1 MPVKLSWFKV
11 PSDNLFRCPRLR
23 NVRPH
28 CTSSTQRG
36 LFSSLRTVALLLFV
50 QAGTIGAFAQTPMR
64 GIATQVAGERTGH
77 TWRSFRP
84 FQPAMPDAATLRL
97 LPEASMFTVDA
108 DMFDELLRSAPPVL
122 ELVVPVRT
130 GDVRLSLVASAPLTD
145 EFEVIA
151 ASTGRVVEVTR
162 GLHYVGIVNDDPNT
176 LAAISFFPGQV
187 MGIVNDGHTDHV
199 LGPMEGR
206 HAHIWY
212 AAEELPMS
220 AFACTTPEED
230 DPDSGHV
237 EHDGERSVKC
247 VRLYWEVNN
256 DIYAAKGGMT
266 NTVNYVTALFNQS
279 AALYL
284 NDGISVTLNQMVVW
298 DVASPYTGTTM
309 LEQLTLFQNTR
320 NSFNGDLAHL
330 LGLAGGGGRA
340 ASLAGL
346 CNQDNDNSMAYSGI
360 TTSFSSV
367 PTYSWSVFVVTHE
380 QGHLLG
386 SNHTH
391 ACVWNGNNTQID
403 GCGPVAGY
411 TEGGTCAIGPIPP
424 GGGTIMSY
432 CHLNA
437 VGVNFGLGF
446 GPQPLA
452 VITNSVSAAPCL
464 INCTATGCGPVF
476 GSSVSAITSTTAQL
490 NWMPIANANS
500 YKLQWKASAA
510 PAWTTVPAVV
520 GTSHPLTGL
529 SPWTSYVFQVKSNCA
544 ADTSTYAP
552 TVGFTTA
559 GSSLA
564 DGLLACYPF
573 NGSANDQS
581 GYAHNGTVFG
591 PLPTA
596 DRYGVP
602 NAAYAFDGVDDR
614 IDVADL
620 NTWPISDEI
629 SISFWVRTLESK
641 GNCVVWA
648 WPDIGTDRLLVNP
661 NFLHGGSND
670 LSWNFGNATTTG
682 HSNLTGYPFRGEW
695 EHYVVTSSAISNTMK
710 AYRNGVLVDE
720 EQHHSA
726 LVNLN
731 RTLCIG
737 GNGAPNFFVHGSL
750 DDLTFHNRE
759 LTAGEVMQLYTS
771 GTPCSQRILISARVL
786 LEGPYVQASQ
796 LMSDALRS
804 ASLVPGTEP
813 YTGLGYP
820 LIAGGTGVVMSA
832 GVNTTSGSNAI
843 CDWVLVELR
852 QPVPPYAVLA
862 SRTAL
867 VQRDGDVVGFDGLS
881 AVPFDAAPGNYCIAI
896 RHRDHLGVMTAS
908 GVVLSSTPTTLDLTN
923 PATATYGIGAQKP
936 VGAKMVL
943 WAGDASGNG
952 VLKYTGSGNDRDPI
966 LVAVGSTTPNN
977 VATNAYDRRDINM
990 DGTVKYTGTGND
1002 RDIILTNVGSTT
1014 PNNTRAEQLP

>member
-1 MPVKLSWFKV
+1 MRWLTRSV
-11 PSDNLFRCPRLR
+11 RLM
-23 NVRPH
+23 
-28 CTSSTQRG
+28 T
-36 LFSSLRTVALLLFV
+36 LLLF
-50 QAGTIGAFAQTPMR
+50 IHLSLNGAFGQQALR
-64 GIATQVAGERTGH
+64 GLAARVAAERGSH
-77 TWRSFRP
+77 TWNTFSP
-84 FQPAMPDAATLRL
+84 FHPRTLDEPTRRL
-97 LPEASMFTVDA
+97 LPDATLLSVDEGRL
-108 DMFDELLRSAPPVL
+108 DELLRTAPPVL
-122 ELVVPVRT
+122 ELTVPVRT

-151 ASTGRVVEVTR
+151 ASTGKPVEVTR

-187 MGIVNDGHTDHV
+187 MGIVNDGHADHV

-206 HAHIWY
+206 NAHIWY
-212 AAEELPMS
+212 AAQDLPMPS
-220 AFACTTPEED
+220 FACTTPEED
-230 DPDSGHV
+230 APHGEQPVV
-237 EHDGERSVKC
+237 EGERSVKC
-247 VRLYWEVNN
+247 VRFYWEVNY
-256 DIYAAKGGMT
+256 DIFQAKGGMT

-284 NDGISVTLNQMVVW
+284 NDGISVTLNQVFVW

-309 LEQLTLFQNTR
+309 LEQLTYFQNTR

-330 LGLAGGGGRA
+330 LGLSGGGGRA

-360 TTSFSSV
+360 ATSFSNV
-367 PTYSWSVFVVTHE
+367 PTYSWSVYVVTHE

-403 GCGPVAGY
+403 GCGPTAGY

-432 CHLNA
+432 CHLNP
-437 VGVNFGLGF
+437 VGVNLNLGF

-464 INCTATGCGPVF
+464 INCTAAGCGPVF
-476 GSSVSAITSTTAQL
+476 GSSVSNITSTTAQL

-500 YKLQWKASAA
+500 YKLQWKVSSA
-510 PAWTTVPAVV
+510 PAWTTVPAVA
-520 GTSHPLTGL
+520 GTSYPLAGL
-529 SPWTSYVFQVKSNCA
+529 SPWTPYTFQVKSNCA
-544 ADTSTYAP
+544 ADTSAFAP
-552 TVGFTTA
+552 AIGFTTA

-564 DGLLACYPF
+564 DGLVACYPF
-573 NGSANDQS
+573 NGSPTDQS
-581 GYAHNGTVFG
+581 GHAHNGTVFG
-591 PLPTA
+591 PLPAA

-620 NTWPISDEI
+620 NTWPISAEI
-629 SISFWVRTLESK
+629 SIGFWVKTLESK

-648 WPDIGTDRLLVNP
+648 WPDIGSDRLLVNP

-670 LSWNFGNATTTG
+670 LSWNFGNALTTG
-682 HSNLTGYPFRGEW
+682 HCNLTGYPFLGEW
-695 EHYVVTSSAISNTMK
+695 EHYVVTSSAISNSMK
-710 AYRNGVLVDE
+710 SYRNGVLVDE
-720 EQHHSA
+720 EQHHSN
-726 LVNLN
+726 LMDLN

-737 GNGAPNFFVHGSL
+737 GNGSPNFFLHGSL
-750 DDLTFHNRE
+750 DDLTIHNRE
-759 LTAGEVMQLYTS
+759 LSAGEVMQLYTS
-771 GTPCSQRILISARVL
+771 GTPCAQRILVSAKVL
-786 LEGPYVQASQ
+786 LEGPYVQATQ
-796 LMSDALRS
+796 LMNDALRT
-804 ASLVPGTEP
+804 ASLVPTTEP

-820 LIAGGTGVVMSA
+820 LVAGGTGVVMSA
-832 GVNTTSGSNAI
+832 GVNTASGNNAI

-852 QPVPPYAVLA
+852 QPVPPYTVLA

-881 AVPFDAAPGNYCIAI
+881 AVPFDAAPGNYCVSI
-896 RHRDHLGVMTAS
+896 RHRDHLGVMSANAMA
-908 GVVLSSTPTTLDLTN
+908 LSSTPTTLDFTN
-923 PATATYGIGAQKP
+923 PATATYGTNAEKP
-936 VGAKMVL
+936 VGSKMVL
-943 WAGDASGNG
+943 WCGDATGDG

-966 LVAVGSTTPNN
+966 LVLIGGTTPNN
-977 VATNAYDRRDINM
+977 VVSNVYDRRDTNL
-990 DGTVKYTGTGND
+990 DGSVKYTGSGND
-1002 RDIILTNVGSTT
+1002 RDIILTNVGATT
-1014 PNNTRAEQLP
+1014 PTNTKAQQLP